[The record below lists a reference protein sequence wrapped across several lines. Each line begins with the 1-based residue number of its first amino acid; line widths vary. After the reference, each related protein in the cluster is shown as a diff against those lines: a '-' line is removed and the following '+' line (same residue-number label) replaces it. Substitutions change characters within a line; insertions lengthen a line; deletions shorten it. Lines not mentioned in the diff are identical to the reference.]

1 MTSTP
6 AAAPPST
13 QKQKTASRQAGLR
26 QANLA
31 ILIVLIVQFAL
42 GMGVNLYVTLPAAG
56 HPGHAS
62 WFGNGT
68 QLALHAALG
77 MFLILAAIFVLV
89 RSIMARNAAIIVTS
103 AAGLVAILLAAF
115 FGSGFTDKLTDGYS
129 IGMALA
135 FAVALACYAIGLFA
149 ASARKA
155 VGEAG
160 TPRL

>member
-1 MTSTP
+1 MTSPP

-13 QKQKTASRQAGLR
+13 QKQRTEPRQAGLR

-62 WFGNGT
+62 WFGNGAL
-68 QLALHAALG
+68 LAFHAALG
-77 MFLILAAIFVLV
+77 IFLILAAIFVLV
-89 RSIMARNAAIIVTS
+89 RAIMARNVTIIVTS

-149 ASARKA
+149 AP
-155 VGEAG
+155 AG
-160 TPRL
+160 RPCS